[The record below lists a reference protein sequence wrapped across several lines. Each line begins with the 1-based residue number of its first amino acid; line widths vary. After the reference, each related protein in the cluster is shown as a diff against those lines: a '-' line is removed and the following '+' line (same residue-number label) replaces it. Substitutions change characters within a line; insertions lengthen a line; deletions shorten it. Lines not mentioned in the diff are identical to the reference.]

1 MDEEEKK
8 DMENNVI
15 ASRSCEPKAWQEAK
29 QPDGASTEGE
39 PSVLSRSCEPKAWQE
54 AKDLMAEKD
63 ARIAELE
70 GQLTGL
76 TEQLE
81 GKTKEMEEAA
91 AKLANVSGSLDTA
104 VARYLG
110 VAKALN
116 PSVPGDIIGGGTIEE
131 IDASVEKGNAIVGA
145 VRKAMEAEAAAGKV
159 PAGAPERGGV
169 STEGM
174 SPREKI
180 AAGIK

>member
-8 DMENNVI
+8 VVEMDD
-15 ASRSCEPKAWQEAK
+15 Q
-29 QPDGASTEGE
+29 DGASTNEGLE
-39 PSVLSRSCEPKAWQE
+39 AIKAQLGEEQAASVALKE
-54 AKDLMAEKD
+54 LMAARD
-63 ARIAELE
+63 ARITELE

-81 GKTKEMEEAA
+81 GKTREMEEAA

-104 VARYLG
+104 VSKYLG

-116 PSVPGDIIGGGTIEE
+116 PSVPGDIIGGGTIED
-131 IDASVEKGNAIVGA
+131 IDASVEKGKAIVGA

-159 PAGAPERGGV
+159 PAGAPERGEI
-169 STEGM
+169 SLEGL

-180 AAGIK
+180 AAGIKK

>member
-8 DMENNVI
+8 VVEMDD
-15 ASRSCEPKAWQEAK
+15 Q
-29 QPDGASTEGE
+29 DGASTNEDLEAIKARE
-39 PSVLSRSCEPKAWQE
+39 PSVLSE
-54 AKDLMAEKD
+54 AKDLMAARD

-81 GKTKEMEEAA
+81 GKTKELEESA

-104 VARYLG
+104 VAKYLG

-116 PSVPGDIIGGGTIEE
+116 PSVPVDIIGGGTIEE
-131 IDASVEKGNAIVGA
+131 IDVSVDKGKAIVEA
-145 VRKAMEAEAAAGKV
+145 VRKAVEAEAAAGKV
-159 PAGAPERGGV
+159 PAGAPERGDIGI
-169 STEGM
+169 EGL

-180 AAGIK
+180 AAGIKPK

>member
-1 MDEEEKK
+1 MDEEEKN
-8 DMENNVI
+8 EVESNVI
-15 ASRSCEPKAWQEAK
+15 AVSRSPERSKGEAK
-29 QPDGASTEGE
+29 QPDGASTNGE
-39 PSVLSRSCEPKAWQE
+39 ASVLSE
-54 AKDLMAEKD
+54 AKELIAARD
-63 ARIAELE
+63 ARITELE

-91 AKLANVSGSLDTA
+91 AKLANVSGFLDQA
-104 VARYLG
+104 VAKYLG

-116 PSVPGDIIGGGTIEE
+116 PSVPGDIIGGGTIED
-131 IDASVEKGNAIVGA
+131 IDASVEKGKAIVGA

-159 PAGAPERGGV
+159 PAGAPERGEI
-169 STEGM
+169 SLEGL

-180 AAGIK
+180 AAGIKK

>member
-8 DMENNVI
+8 EQGQGKNGAPTEEAI
-15 ASRSCEPKAWQEAK
+15 EAIKAR
-29 QPDGASTEGE
+29 E
-39 PSVLSRSCEPKAWQE
+39 PSVLSE

-70 GQLTGL
+70 GQLAGL

-81 GKTKEMEEAA
+81 GKTKDMEEAA

-104 VARYLG
+104 VTKYLG

-131 IDASVEKGNAIVGA
+131 IDASIEKGTAIVGA
-145 VRKAMEAEAAAGKV
+145 VRKTMEAEAAAGKV
-159 PAGAPERGGV
+159 PAGAPVRGGI
-169 STEGM
+169 SIEGL

-180 AAGIK
+180 AAGIKPK

>member
-8 DMENNVI
+8 GMENNVI
-15 ASRSCEPKAWQEAK
+15 ASEAK
-29 QPDGASTEGE
+29 QPDGASTEEDIEAIKARE
-39 PSVLSRSCEPKAWQE
+39 PSVLSE

-63 ARIAELE
+63 NRIAALE

-81 GKTKEMEEAA
+81 GKTREMEEAA

-104 VARYLG
+104 VAKYLG

-131 IDASVEKGNAIVGA
+131 IDASVEKGTGIVGA
-145 VRKAMEAEAAAGKV
+145 VRMAMEAEAAAGKV
-159 PAGAPERGGV
+159 PAGAPVRGGIG
-169 STEGM
+169 TEGM

-180 AAGIK
+180 AAGIKPK

>member
-8 DMENNVI
+8 VVEMDDQN
-15 ASRSCEPKAWQEAK
+15 
-29 QPDGASTEGE
+29 GASTNEDVE
-39 PSVLSRSCEPKAWQE
+39 AIKAQLE
-54 AKDLMAEKD
+54 EEQQAKAALEETMAARD

-70 GQLTGL
+70 GELTGL

-81 GKTKEMEEAA
+81 GKTKELEESA

-104 VARYLG
+104 VAKYLG

-116 PSVPGDIIGGGTIEE
+116 PAIPVDIIGGGTIEE
-131 IDASVEKGNAIVGA
+131 IDVSVDKGKAIVEA

-159 PAGAPERGGV
+159 PAGAPERGGI

-174 SPREKI
+174 TPREMI
-180 AAGIK
+180 AAGIKPK